1 MKKLFN
7 IYFVFIILFFIVDST
22 LVFATSLIP
31 IDTGNIKKQETTITL
46 FNKDGTINNC
56 KVYSA
61 TQELN
66 SFIIYKYSKTGK
78 LSESVS
84 YTPSGKQIYK
94 NKIIYAENDSLKTYE
109 QMVTYSETGGIS
121 TSTSTYFNAYGEM
134 ERLVKCHIENAETN
148 QLHCDT
154 SYLEQKNNKDGKLSE
169 ITSKYQVSGIPMQ
182 MKMTYSYDSINN
194 TQSTFIFFNDTLH
207 SKTVYSLDKENRYT
221 KSTSYGQDGS
231 MTGYETFEYNKKG
244 NVLITKSFGPDGK
257 NTGKVVLIN
266 DKNGNPIKIE
276 NSSENGNVIYKE
288 TYNYKYDENQKITES
303 EMVKYY

>member
-22 LVFATSLIP
+22 LVFATPLIP
-31 IDTGNIKKQETTITL
+31 TDTGKIKKQETTITL

-61 TQELN
+61 TMELS
-66 SFIIYKYSKTGK
+66 SFIINKYSKTGK
-78 LSESVS
+78 LIESVS
-84 YTPSGKQIYK
+84 YKTSGKQIYK
-94 NKIIYAENDSLKTYE
+94 NKIIYDANDSLKTYE

-121 TSTSTYFNAYGEM
+121 TSTSTYFNAQGEM

-154 SYLEQKNNKDGKLSE
+154 SYLEQKNNNDGRISE
-169 ITSKYQVSGIPMQ
+169 ITNKYNVSGVPML
-182 MKMTYSYDSINN
+182 MKMAYSYDSITN
-194 TQSTFIFFNDTLH
+194 TESTFIFFNDTLQA
-207 SKTVYSLDKENRYT
+207 KTVYSRDKENRYT

-276 NSSENGNVIYKE
+276 NSNENGTVIYKE
-288 TYNYKYDENQKITES
+288 TYTYKYSDNKEITES
-303 EMVKYY
+303 ELVKYY